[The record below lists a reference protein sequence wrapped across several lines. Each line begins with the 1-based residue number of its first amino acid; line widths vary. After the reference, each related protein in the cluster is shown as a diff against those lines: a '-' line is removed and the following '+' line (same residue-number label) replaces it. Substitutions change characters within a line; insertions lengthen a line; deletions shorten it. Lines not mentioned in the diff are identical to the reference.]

1 MMLIL
6 KVEKKDLE
14 PVGGITQFI
23 KEVFLKRNWDVIFT
37 LVLKI
42 NEQDFDTLIGN
53 NKNLKEIS
61 QNIDLR
67 FEINEAQNEMKKL
80 LYKKG
85 YKLISLSLP
94 NQYEIINFESKMNYS
109 LIDNSLLNILD
120 FKKGSGLI
128 PTIVQDQNNTVL
140 MLAYSSKESL
150 KNTVLTRKATYF
162 SRSRNKLWIK
172 GEESGNSQEVKRINY
187 DCDNDSLLFKVEQ
200 TGYACHTGTYSCF
213 FDKDFSL
220 NVLYDLINNRIED
233 SSVEESYTKRLAEDN
248 NLLLSKIKEECLEV
262 INFTDRDNLIWE
274 IADLTYFVLVLMAT
288 QKITLLEIINEL
300 GRRRK

>member
-1 MMLIL
+1 MLIL

-67 FEINEAQNEMKKL
+67 FEIKEAQNEMKKQ

-85 YKLISLSLP
+85 YKPISLSLP
-94 NQYEIINFESKMNYS
+94 NRYETFNFKSKMNYS
-109 LIDNSLLNILD
+109 LIDNSLLNLLD
-120 FKKGSGLI
+120 FEKGSGLI

-172 GEESGNSQEVKRINY
+172 GEESGNSQAVKKIHY
-187 DCDNDSLLFKVEQ
+187 DCDNDSLLFKVQQ

-288 QKITLLEIINEL
+288 QKITLSEIINEL
-300 GRRRK
+300 GRRNK

>member
-1 MMLIL
+1 MLIL

-53 NKNLKEIS
+53 NQNLKEIS
-61 QNIDLR
+61 KSIDLR
-67 FEINEAQNEMKKL
+67 FEIKEAQNEMKKL

-85 YKLISLSLP
+85 YKPISLSLP
-94 NQYEIINFESKMNYS
+94 NRYEIITFESKMNYS

-120 FKKGSGLI
+120 FKKGLGLI

-233 SSVEESYTKRLAEDN
+233 SSVEESYTKRLSEDN

-288 QKITLLEIINEL
+288 QKINLLEIINEL

>member
-1 MMLIL
+1 MLIL

-14 PVGGITQFI
+14 PIGGITQFI

-67 FEINEAQNEMKKL
+67 FEIKEAQNEMKKQ

-85 YKLISLSLP
+85 YKPISLSLP
-94 NQYEIINFESKMNYS
+94 NRYEIINFKSKMNYS

-120 FKKGSGLI
+120 FEKGSGLI

-172 GEESGNSQEVKRINY
+172 GEESGNSQAVKKINY
-187 DCDNDSLLFKVEQ
+187 DCDNDSLLFKVQQ

-213 FDKDFSL
+213 FDKEFSL

-262 INFTDRDNLIWE
+262 INFTDRENLIWE

-288 QKITLLEIINEL
+288 QKITLSEIINEL
-300 GRRRK
+300 GRRNK

>member
-1 MMLIL
+1 MLIL

-67 FEINEAQNEMKKL
+67 FEIKEAQNEMKKL

-85 YKLISLSLP
+85 YKSISLSLP
-94 NQYEIINFESKMNYS
+94 NRYEIINFESKMNYS
-109 LIDNSLLNILD
+109 LIDNSLLDILD

-233 SSVEESYTKRLAEDN
+233 SSVEESYTKRLSEDN

-262 INFTDRDNLIWE
+262 INFTDRNNLIWE

-288 QKITLLEIINEL
+288 QKINLLEIINEL